1 MPIKWQPF
9 KGIERPSRLPDIF
22 EEDEWMPFIP
32 AFRKD
37 EPAVDIYQDK
47 NNLYVELPLI
57 GIKPKDVRISI
68 ENNILNVSGE
78 SQEKKEIKSEDY
90 LRKEIR
96 RGSFRKVVKL
106 PIDVRS
112 GKASAETTEGILKIT
127 IPKSSRGASKATKVP
142 IKIK

>member
-57 GIKPKDVRISI
+57 GIKPKDVQISI

>member
-9 KGIERPSRLPDIF
+9 KEMERPAHLPDIF

-37 EPAVDIYQDK
+37 EPAIDIYQDK

-57 GIKPKDVRISI
+57 GVKPKDVQISI
-68 ENNILNVSGE
+68 ENNILNIQGKTKE
-78 SQEKKEIKSEDY
+78 EKEVKKKDY

-96 RGSFRKVVKL
+96 QGSFRKAVKL
-106 PIDVRS
+106 PVNVQNS
-112 GKASAETTEGILKIT
+112 KASAETTDGILKIT
-127 IPKSSRGASKATKVP
+127 IPKSNKGASKATKVP

>member
-9 KGIERPSRLPDIF
+9 KEIEKPSHLPDMF

-47 NNLYVELPLI
+47 NNLYVELPLV
-57 GIKPKDVRISI
+57 GIKPKDIQVSI
-68 ENNILNVSGE
+68 ENNILNIQGE
-78 SQEKKEIKSEDY
+78 SQEKKEIKGKDY

-96 RGSFRKVVKL
+96 RGSFRKVIKL
-106 PIDVRS
+106 PIDVRN
-112 GKASAETTEGILKIT
+112 GKASAEAAEGILKIT
-127 IPKSSRGASKATKVP
+127 IPKSNKGASKTTKVP

>member
-9 KGIERPSRLPDIF
+9 KEMERPSHLPDVF

-37 EPAVDIYQDK
+37 EPATDVYQDK
-47 NNLYVELPLI
+47 NNLYVELPLT
-57 GIKPKDVRISI
+57 GVRPKDVQISI
-68 ENNILNVSGE
+68 ENNILKIQGE
-78 SQEKKEIKSEDY
+78 SKEEKEVKRKDY

-106 PIDVRS
+106 PVDVKS
-112 GKASAETTEGILKIT
+112 GKVSAETVEGILKIT
-127 IPKSSRGASKATKVP
+127 LPKSSKGASKATKVP

>member
-22 EEDEWMPFIP
+22 EEDEWTPFIP

-78 SQEKKEIKSEDY
+78 SQEKKEIKSKDY

>member
-78 SQEKKEIKSEDY
+78 SQEKKEIKSKDY

>member
-22 EEDEWMPFIP
+22 EEDEWTPFIP

>member
-37 EPAVDIYQDK
+37 EPVVDIYQDK

-78 SQEKKEIKSEDY
+78 SQEKKEIKSKDY

>member
-78 SQEKKEIKSEDY
+78 SQEKKEIKSKDY

-127 IPKSSRGASKATKVP
+127 IPKSSQGASKATKVP

>member
-37 EPAVDIYQDK
+37 EPVVDIYQDK

>member
-22 EEDEWMPFIP
+22 EEDEWTPFIP

-57 GIKPKDVRISI
+57 GIKPKDVQISI

-78 SQEKKEIKSEDY
+78 SQEKKEIKSKDY

>member
-127 IPKSSRGASKATKVP
+127 IPKSSQGASKATKVP